1 MKIRI
6 EIFDDL
12 GSKTAMEF
20 EGKLCKERLI
30 ERFIDFIETNAFK
43 VQESDEKTQV
53 PRHRRTE
60 IEEFTIK
67 ERMEFFLKFDYPR
80 IWFTSLD
87 VKREYERVYGV
98 KLNLSTVSTYL
109 ARMYRDE
116 IVERRGN
123 RTQREY
129 KIIESKEVPPI
140 HPEESSRAYFFADR

>member
-12 GSKTAMEF
+12 DSKTVMEF
-20 EGKLCKERLI
+20 EGKLCKERVVN
-30 ERFIDFIETNAFK
+30 FIEAFEFSIQETN
-43 VQESDEKTQV
+43 EKPLV
-53 PRHRRTE
+53 SGLKANDN
-60 IEEFTIK
+60 EEYTIK
-67 ERMEFFLKFDYPR
+67 ERMEAFLKFDYPR
-80 IWFTSLD
+80 VWFTSLD

-98 KLNLSTVSTYL
+98 KINLSTVSTYL
-109 ARMYRDE
+109 ARMHRDE

-140 HPEESSRAYFFADR
+140 HPEESSKGYFFADR